1 MATSESS
8 RIAIDAPTLLQIVT
22 DDLPIG
28 ERHRLVA
35 PNSIRSHALTT
46 LLRRVQAGELTDRQA
61 RELHTRLTE
70 LKIRTLGD
78 RVSRW
83 VSFQIA
89 REHGWPDTSNA
100 EYLAV
105 AKLQADALVT
115 IDPEM
120 AAKADGIVPVLPIGV
135 FTGDEE

>member
-1 MATSESS
+1 VT
-8 RIAIDAPTLLQIVT
+8 RYAIDAPTLLRIVT
-22 DDLPIG
+22 DEVAVDPS
-28 ERHRLVA
+28 HQLVA
-35 PNSIRSHALTT
+35 PNRVRADALT
-46 LLRRVQAGELTDRQA
+46 LLLGQVRAGELTDKQA

-83 VSFQIA
+83 TSFQIA
-89 REHGWPDTSNA
+89 REQGWDTTYVA

-115 IDPEM
+115 VDEEL
-120 AAKADGIVPVLPIGV
+120 AKKADGIVPVQSLQAL
-135 FTGDEE
+135 TR

>member
-1 MATSESS
+1 MT
-8 RIAIDAPTLLQIVT
+8 RYAIDAPTLLRIVT
-22 DDLPIG
+22 EEVRIAEG
-28 ERHRLVA
+28 NQLVA
-35 PNSIRSHALTT
+35 PNSIRSDALT
-46 LLRRVQAGELTDRQA
+46 LLLARVRRGELTDKQA

-83 VSFQIA
+83 TSFQIA
-89 REHGWPDTSNA
+89 REQGWETTYAA

-115 IDPEM
+115 VDEELVG
-120 AAKADGIVPVLPIGV
+120 KAQGVVPVEPFEVL
-135 FTGDEE
+135 TR

>member
-1 MATSESS
+1 MT
-8 RIAIDAPTLLQIVT
+8 RYAIDAPTLLHIVT
-22 DDLPIG
+22 EEVPVPPS
-28 ERHRLVA
+28 HQLVA
-35 PNSIRSHALTT
+35 PNSIRSDALT
-46 LLRRVQAGELTDRQA
+46 LLLGRVRRGELTDKEA

-83 VSFQIA
+83 TSFQIA
-89 REHGWPDTSNA
+89 RERGWETTHAA

-115 IDPEM
+115 VDEEL
-120 AAKADGIVPVLPIGV
+120 ARKAEGIVPVQPL
-135 FTGDEE
+135 EALSR

>member
-1 MATSESS
+1 VT
-8 RIAIDAPTLLQIVT
+8 RYAIDAPTLLRIVT
-22 DDLPIG
+22 DEVAVDPS
-28 ERHRLVA
+28 HQLVA
-35 PNSIRSHALTT
+35 PNSVRADALT
-46 LLRRVQAGELTDRQA
+46 LLLGQVRAGELTDKQA

-83 VSFQIA
+83 TSFQIA
-89 REHGWPDTSNA
+89 REQGWDTTYVA

-115 IDPEM
+115 VDEEL
-120 AAKADGIVPVLPIGV
+120 AKKADGIVPVQSLQAL
-135 FTGDEE
+135 TR